1 MSSPPLHVVE
11 VLNDR
16 ELVVFGGEF
25 ADLSVDDVLLVVSE
39 PRELISPI
47 VQQALGSVVE
57 VKAVVRVY
65 EVARNY
71 ALART
76 FRTEKVQVGRSGGI
90 FSPPEFETRVEPL
103 PDSVKPGDLTRKWD
117 GPLGDVPLTMTA

>member
-1 MSSPPLHVVE
+1 MSSNLHVVE

-16 ELVVFGGEF
+16 ELVVFGGELENVF
-25 ADLSVDDVLLVVSE
+25 VDDVLLVVSE

-47 VQQALGSVVE
+47 VTDRTLGSVVE

-65 EVARNY
+65 EAAHEY

-76 FRTEKVQVGRSGGI
+76 FRTEKVQVSRSGGI
-90 FSPPEFETRVEPL
+90 FSPPQLETRIEPL
-103 PDSVKPGDLTRKWD
+103 TDSVKPGDPIRN
-117 GPLGDVPLTMTA
+117 GMAR